1 MLPRLISLAITRLV
15 FLTPFCVLRPDVS
28 AMTVQKNYFL
38 QPKVFFELDVFL
50 IFFFALDVFVLS
62 NNFVF

>member
-1 MLPRLISLAITRLV
+1 MLPKLIPLAIPRLV